1 MSSLEPR
8 GGLTSR
14 WCAVA
19 AAMAALTT
27 ATTIGNVAVLIALRR
42 SRTAP
47 AHYPL
52 ASLAAADLL
61 VGLFVLPVAAAREL
75 FVFQLGK

>member
-1 MSSLEPR
+1 MHHR
-8 GGLTSR
+8 GGTTVA
-14 WCAVA
+14 WWACAVS
-19 AAMAALTT
+19 MAVVSL
-27 ATTIGNVAVLIALRR
+27 ATVVGNAAVLTALRR
-42 SRTAP
+42 LQRAP

-75 FVFQLGK
+75 FVFHICK